1 MSELNLARGCQPN
14 DPRRN
19 ADDVLARA
27 RSRDHRVITLES
39 AGSPADSA
47 VTVVLPRYRVTAAD
61 PHAADP
67 ESTQNLRAAAARG
80 ERR

>member
-1 MSELNLARGCQPN
+1 MSELNLVRGPQRN

-19 ADDVLARA
+19 ADAVLARA
-27 RSRDHRVITLES
+27 RSRDHRVVTLES

-61 PHAADP
+61 PDAADP
-67 ESTQNLRAAAARG
+67 DTTQNFRVQAPGR
-80 ERR
+80 ERS